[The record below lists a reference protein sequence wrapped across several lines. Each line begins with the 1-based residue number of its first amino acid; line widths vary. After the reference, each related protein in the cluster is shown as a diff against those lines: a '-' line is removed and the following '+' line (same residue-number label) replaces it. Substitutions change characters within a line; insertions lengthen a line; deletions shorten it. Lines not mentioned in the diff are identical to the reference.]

1 MTSFLKI
8 HFNIFQSFLK
18 VAEEL
23 QVKGLAVSD
32 SGVKEAKKEKS
43 RKTKRLDNN
52 SNCDSPRT
60 FAKRVSSMGI
70 IKMNDYLKCAG
81 NRQQYFKEGFV
92 NDILVVSHKGMFLT
106 I

>member
-1 MTSFLKI
+1 M
-8 HFNIFQSFLK
+8 
-18 VAEEL
+18 
-23 QVKGLAVSD
+23 KGLTVSD

-43 RKTKRLDNN
+43 KMTKRLDNN

-60 FAKRVSSMGI
+60 FAERVSSMGI
-70 IKMNDYLKCAG
+70 IKMNDYLKGAG